1 MEEVLFE
8 DRRNPVNPFEC
19 YYSKRFISEWH
30 VQAHYHHYI
39 EMLYFVE
46 GSARLFLNG
55 HELRVREGDLVFVN
69 SLDVHALSG
78 PAASPSQHI
87 IIKFDPELMYNTTR
101 EALEMKYIR
110 PFLGF
115 THRQIFHPA
124 DLAGTDMVG
133 IVHSLVEDTRNRSY
147 GYGIYVRI
155 GILQMMLWLLKQ
167 WESEGYHAG
176 MVDNVQLLDEIVPV
190 FEYVEGHYFEDIKAE
205 DAARLCQMSYSS
217 FARKFK
223 QVMGRGFVEYVN
235 YTRVREAERMLTNS
249 NWSISDVATRAGFS
263 NVSYFIKQFRRF
275 KRISP
280 KQFQLMMHKSD
291 FVP

>member
-1 MEEVLFE
+1 MENVLFE

-19 YYSKRFISEWH
+19 YYSKRFTEEWR
-30 VQAHYHHYI
+30 VDAHYHRYI
-39 EMLYFVE
+39 EILYFVE

-55 HELRVREGDLVFVN
+55 DERLVSEGDLIFVN
-69 SLDVHALSG
+69 SLDVHALAG
-78 PAASPSQHI
+78 PAGAPSRHI
-87 IIKFDPELMYNTTR
+87 IIKFDPELVYNTAR

-115 THRQIFHPA
+115 SHRQIFHPA
-124 DLAGTDMVG
+124 DLEGTDLVG
-133 IVHSLVEDTRNRSY
+133 IVHALVEETQKRSY
-147 GYGIYVRI
+147 GYGLSVRI
-155 GILQMMLWLLKQ
+155 GILRMMLWLLKQ
-167 WESEGYHAG
+167 WESDGFQTRE
-176 MVDNVQLLDEIVPV
+176 VDNAQLLDEIVPV
-190 FEYVEGHYFEDIKAE
+190 FEYVERHYFEDIKAE
-205 DAARLCQMSYSS
+205 AAARLCRMSYSS

-223 QVMGRGFVEYVN
+223 QVMGKSFVEYVN

-275 KRISP
+275 KRVSP

-291 FVP
+291 FMP